1 MRLNPRQEKFARLV
15 LHARAKG
22 LPAYLAYRAAGYKA
36 SLEYSPNGKASPA
49 MVRASALLRTGK
61 VQARLCAIMTE
72 ASRRHPEVTEDS
84 LLLELEEA
92 RQAAIAADQA
102 GAAVQATMGK
112 ARITGKIVDRKEV
125 GKPGDFDA
133 MSDAELAAWIKD
145 NAPGQSKT
153 SNVQGADSN
162 APRIGEGGNVGSAL
176 PLAGRKPNET
186 LN

>member
-1 MRLNPRQEKFARLV
+1 
-15 LHARAKG
+15 
-22 LPAYLAYRAAGYKA
+22 
-36 SLEYSPNGKASPA
+36 
-49 MVRASALLRTGK
+49 
-61 VQARLCAIMTE
+61 MTE